1 MRKKTSQSGRSM
13 VEMLGV
19 IAIIGLITVAGIT
32 SMGYV
37 DSYFRSSATVIEI
50 DNLAKDVLDTYSWS
64 RDFSS
69 LDMTFICSE
78 GILKCTDG
86 EGEKCGRYTFSYE
99 PEAGVGHFI
108 HTYMHDGDPIPSF
121 EGEPERVIIGSDI
134 DAFTEEIWDSL
145 DNDNRVSLYVRYICL
160 NDHSVEEKI
169 INSNE

>member
-1 MRKKTSQSGRSM
+1 MRFNMRKKTSQSGRSM

-78 GILKCTDG
+78 GILKCTDEKG
-86 EGEKCGRYTFSYE
+86 SNRWGGAITVSQAEAEEGIVNGFIITYTNV
-99 PEAGVGHFI
+99 PK
-108 HTYMHDGDPIPSF
+108 IPCEQLVNSSKNNEF
-121 EGEPERVIIGSDI
+121 HYVTTT
-134 DAFTEEIWDSL
+134 TECT
-145 DNDNRVSLYVRYICL
+145 DNTTMEFHL
-160 NDHSVEEKI
+160 K
-169 INSNE
+169 

>member
-1 MRKKTSQSGRSM
+1 MQKKTSQSGRSM

-69 LDMTFICSE
+69 LNMSFICDE
-78 GILKCTDG
+78 DIIKCTDG
-86 EGEKCGRYTFSYE
+86 TGSNRWGGNITVEITGATDADADGFKITYTKV
-99 PEAGVGHFI
+99 PK
-108 HTYMHDGDPIPSF
+108 IPCEQLVNSSKNNEF
-121 EGEPERVIIGSDI
+121 HYVETTTKEC
-134 DAFTEEIWDSL
+134 T
-145 DNDNRVSLYVRYICL
+145 DNTTMEFHL
-160 NDHSVEEKI
+160 K
-169 INSNE
+169 